1 MMELPIKIL
10 VIDDEDDIAHSV
22 SKSLSKLDGVAE
34 VASSSSSEL
43 ALEKMKNTNFSVV
56 VSDVQMTGM
65 NGFQLLSSIKQY
77 HPSTRVI
84 LMSSYSNESVRKEAE
99 LLGSEQ
105 YLEKPFDLFELKA
118 LVSQIIHKV

>member
-1 MMELPIKIL
+1 MMELPINIL

-34 VASSSSSEL
+34 VASSSSSER
-43 ALEKMKNTNFSVV
+43 ALEKMKNTKYSVV
-56 VSDVQMTGM
+56 VSDVQLTGM
-65 NGFQLLSSIKQY
+65 DGFQLLSSIKQI

-84 LMSSYSNESVRKEAE
+84 LMSSYSNESMRKEAE

-105 YLEKPFDLFELKA
+105 YLEKPFDLFELKN
-118 LVSQIIHKV
+118 LVSQIIHKI